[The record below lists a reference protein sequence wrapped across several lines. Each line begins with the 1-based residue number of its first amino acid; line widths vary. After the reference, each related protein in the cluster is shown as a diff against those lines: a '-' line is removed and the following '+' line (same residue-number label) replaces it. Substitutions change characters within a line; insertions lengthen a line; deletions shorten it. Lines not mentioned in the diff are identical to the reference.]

1 LSAHCYDDAS
11 GNLAAAVLAL
21 GHTYLDIAPQFPNM
35 ATIVLHL
42 YFPQLTI
49 GRGLTRGIT
58 VDQLD
63 RLAEHLADAGALART
78 STSARADANQ
88 LTRELEWSAD
98 MVTLTTDDARARVQG
113 DGTISSIDE
122 GTRNKLAARLADLT
136 SEHRALWLAR
146 NRPGGLDDSV
156 AWLGNLYA
164 AYTSGQPDPNWGGW
178 RVPPRPRR

>member
-1 LSAHCYDDAS
+1 
-11 GNLAAAVLAL
+11 
-21 GHTYLDIAPQFPNM
+21 M

-42 YFPQLTI
+42 YFPQLTV

-98 MVTLTTDDARARVQG
+98 MVTLTTHDARARVQG

>member
-1 LSAHCYDDAS
+1 
-11 GNLAAAVLAL
+11 
-21 GHTYLDIAPQFPNM
+21 
-35 ATIVLHL
+35 
-42 YFPQLTI
+42 
-49 GRGLTRGIT
+49 
-58 VDQLD
+58 
-63 RLAEHLADAGALART
+63 
-78 STSARADANQ
+78 
-88 LTRELEWSAD
+88 